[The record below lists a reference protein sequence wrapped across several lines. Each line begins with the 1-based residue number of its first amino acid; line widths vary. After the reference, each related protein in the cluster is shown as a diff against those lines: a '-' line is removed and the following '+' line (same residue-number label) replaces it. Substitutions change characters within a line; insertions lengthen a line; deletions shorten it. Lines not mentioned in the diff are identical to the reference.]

1 MEKLGRQMIYDP
13 LSELINQIKKV
24 GFVNAH
30 AHLDRAYTVT
40 KEDFHESLIESTLF
54 EKWKLVD
61 KVKRESTEEDYLKRI
76 VYACQE
82 QRRKG
87 VTHILSFIDIDDV
100 VGHKAIDAAY
110 AAKAEVAKFGVD
122 LRLACQTLKGV
133 TDRKQRALIEARM
146 SFIDVIGGLPRVEDF
161 DAHMDVLCGWG
172 RDTGKSLHIHVD
184 QMNDPHEIETEL
196 LALKAMEYQLEGK
209 ITAIHSISVA
219 AHPVKYRKRVYSLAR
234 DAGLSFVA
242 CPTAWID
249 HRRTDQLMP
258 WHNAVTPVE
267 EMVLHELDVAIGSDN
282 IHDVYKPYSNGCME
296 TELRVLL
303 ESTHF
308 YDFKQLCKIATS
320 NGLKI
325 IE

>member
-1 MEKLGRQMIYDP
+1 MMYDP
-13 LSELINQIKKV
+13 LSELISKIKKV

-40 KEDFHESLIESTLF
+40 EEDFKESLVESHLF
-54 EKWKLVD
+54 KKWELIDKL
-61 KVKRESTEEDYLKRI
+61 KRESSEEDYLKRI
-76 VYACQE
+76 IYACKE
-82 QRRKG
+82 QQRKG
-87 VTHILSFIDIDDV
+87 VKHILSFIDIDSV

-110 AAKAEVAKFGVD
+110 AAKQEVAKLGVD

-133 TDRKQRALIEARM
+133 TDPKERALIEARM
-146 SFIDVIGGLPRVEDF
+146 DFIDVIGGLPRVEDF
-161 DAHMDVLCGWG
+161 DAHMDVLCGWA
-172 RDTGKSLHIHVD
+172 RDTGKSLHVHVD
-184 QMNDPHEIETEL
+184 QMNDPSEIETEM
-196 LALKAMEYQLEGK
+196 LALKTMEYELEGK
-209 ITAIHSISVA
+209 VTAVHSISVA
-219 AHPVKYRKRVYSLAR
+219 AHPIKYRRRVYSLAR

-249 HRRTDQLMP
+249 HRRTDKVMP

-267 EMVLHELDVAIGSDN
+267 ELILHELDVAIGSDN
-282 IHDVYKPYSNGCME
+282 IHDIYKPFSNGCLE

-303 ESTHF
+303 EATHF
-308 YDFKQLCKIATS
+308 YDIKQLCKIATT

>member
-1 MEKLGRQMIYDP
+1 MFDP
-13 LSELINQIKKV
+13 LTELISQIKKI

-30 AHLDRAYTVT
+30 AHLDRAYTVS
-40 KEDFHESLIESTLF
+40 KEDFSGSLIENHLF

-61 KVKRESTEEDYLKRI
+61 KIKRESSEEDYFKRI
-76 VYACQE
+76 VFACE
-82 QRRKG
+82 QQKNRG
-87 VTHILSFIDIDDV
+87 VSHILSFIDIDSV
-100 VGHKAIDAAY
+100 VEHRAIDAAY
-110 AAKAEVAKFGVD
+110 AAKAEVAKFGID

-133 TDRKQRALIEARM
+133 TDPKQKALIEARM

-184 QMNDPHEIETEL
+184 QMNDPSEIETEM
-196 LALKAMEYQLEGK
+196 LALKAIEYELESK
-209 ITAIHSISVA
+209 ITAVHSISIA
-219 AHPVKYRKRVYSLAR
+219 AHPKKYRKHVYSLAR
-234 DAGLSFVA
+234 DAGLSFVS

-249 HRRTDQLMP
+249 HRRTDKEMP

-267 EMVLHELDVAIGSDN
+267 EMVLYGLDVAIGSDN
-282 IHDVYKPYSNGCME
+282 IHDIYKPYANGCME

-308 YDFKQLCKIATS
+308 YDFKQLCKIATT

>member
-1 MEKLGRQMIYDP
+1 MMYDP
-13 LSELINQIKKV
+13 LSDLISKIRKI

-40 KEDFHESLIESTLF
+40 EEDFKESLVESHLF

-61 KVKRESTEEDYLKRI
+61 KIKRESSEEDYFNRI
-76 VYACQE
+76 VYACE
-82 QRRKG
+82 QQKNRG
-87 VTHILSFIDIDDV
+87 VYTILSFIDIDDV
-100 VGHKAIDAAY
+100 VEHRAIDAAY

-133 TDRKQRALIEARM
+133 TDPKQRALIESRM

-184 QMNDPHEIETEL
+184 QMNDPHEIETEM
-196 LALKAMEYQLEGK
+196 LALKAMEYELEGK
-209 ITAIHSISVA
+209 VTAVHSISVA
-219 AHPVKYRKRVYSLAR
+219 AHPKKYRKRVYSLAR

-249 HRRTDQLMP
+249 HRRTDQMMP

-267 EMVLHELDVAIGSDN
+267 EMILHGLDVAIGSDN
-282 IHDVYKPYSNGCME
+282 IHDIYKPYSNGCME

-308 YDFKQLCKIATS
+308 YDFKQLCKIATV